1 MNIKLKNKFIYIHE
15 YRIKCAIGKRGITDK
30 KVEGDNKTPAGVF
43 RFNFLFYRKDR
54 LKKIKS
60 KLPKKIIKKNMGW
73 CDDTRSKYYNKLIK
87 FPFILSAEKLWLNE
101 NIYDILLVINYNTKP
116 VIRKKGSAIFLHIAK
131 KDYKPTRGCVAIS
144 KKDMKLLIGIIN
156 NKTKLKIY

>member
-43 RFNFLFYRKDR
+43 RFDSLFYRKDR

-73 CDDTRSKYYNKLIK
+73 CDDTRSKYYNKLIR

-116 VIRKKGSAIFLHIAK
+116 VIKKKGSAIFLHIAK
-131 KDYKPTRGCVAIS
+131 KNYKPTRGCIAIS
-144 KKDMKLLIGIIN
+144 KKDMKQLIDIIN

>member
-1 MNIKLKNKFIYIHE
+1 
-15 YRIKCAIGKRGITDK
+15 
-30 KVEGDNKTPAGVF
+30 VECDNKTPAGVF
-43 RFNFLFYRKDR
+43 RFDSLFYRKDR

-73 CDDTRSKYYNKLIK
+73 CDDTRSKYYNKLIR

-116 VIRKKGSAIFLHIAK
+116 VIKKKGSAIFLHIAK
-131 KDYKPTRGCVAIS
+131 KNYKPTRGCIAIS
-144 KKDMKLLIGIIN
+144 KKDMKQLIDIIN

>member
-43 RFNFLFYRKDR
+43 RFDSLFYRKDR

-73 CDDTRSKYYNKLIK
+73 CDDTRSKYYKKLIR

-116 VIRKKGSAIFLHIAK
+116 VIKKKGSAIFLHIAK
-131 KDYKPTRGCVAIS
+131 KNYKPTRGCIAIS
-144 KKDMKLLIGIIN
+144 KKDMKQLIDIIN